1 MFGHQDEE
9 QATVQ
14 SAATAP
20 VATSDD
26 SGYQL
31 ASDSSQTASNDNN
44 DDYLNNLAS
53 ETLDHEHPEASET
66 TSPTVHDAS
75 GVNIS
80 NNDFASGDSDASDT
94 DDTNGDS
101 DDNNTD
107 AADKE
112 NSDATIADDQLLDIK
127 QQALQQLSPLVD
139 HLDQTPEEKF
149 KTTMMMIQAADNQS
163 LIPDAY
169 KAAKEIGDEKA
180 RAQALL
186 DIVNE
191 INYFTHKS

>member
-9 QATVQ
+9 QTEYA

-20 VATSDD
+20 VAADHSGDDNQQASDD
-26 SGYQL
+26 TQTTS
-31 ASDSSQTASNDNN
+31 SDDNT
-44 DDYLNNLAS
+44 DYLNSLAS
-53 ETLDHEHPEASET
+53 ETLDHDHPEASET
-66 TSPTVHDAS
+66 ASPTVHDAS
-75 GVNIS
+75 GANIS
-80 NNDFASGDSDASDT
+80 NNDFANGNSDASDAG
-94 DDTNGDS
+94 DTNDVS
-101 DDNNTD
+101 SDNND
-107 AADKE
+107 GQDDSSA
-112 NSDATIADDQLLDIK
+112 SIADDQLLDIK
-127 QQALQQLSPLVD
+127 QQALEQLSPLVD

-169 KAAKEIGDEKA
+169 KAAKSIGDEKA